1 MDIIDKLKKGKKG
14 KSVFDSLI
22 KKKETKEE
30 KGEEIEKRPSDV
42 EIREVNSDKKT
53 APVPEQE
60 EIKPISE
67 FSAEGMHEFDVESL
81 SATSGESIKG
91 EYKSKIIKSIDE
103 GKIDEAINLLAEL
116 KNKLEEKNKQSED

>member
-1 MDIIDKLKKGKKG
+1 MDIIDKLKKGK
-14 KSVFDSLI
+14 SVFDALI

-30 KGEEIEKRPSDV
+30 KVEEIEKRQSDV

-53 APVPEQE
+53 TPVPEQE

-67 FSAEGMHEFDVESL
+67 FSAEGMHELDVESL

-91 EYKSKIIKSIDE
+91 EYRSKIIKSIDA

>member
-1 MDIIDKLKKGKKG
+1 
-14 KSVFDSLI
+14 
-22 KKKETKEE
+22 
-30 KGEEIEKRPSDV
+30 
-42 EIREVNSDKKT
+42 
-53 APVPEQE
+53 
-60 EIKPISE
+60 
-67 FSAEGMHEFDVESL
+67 L